1 MVDLL
6 ALPHYRGIVVLLKA
20 LRRMFFEKSG
30 IEDGVKG
37 MNGMKA
43 VVEANPSSGLR
54 PTHLSR

>member
-1 MVDLL
+1 
-6 ALPHYRGIVVLLKA
+6 
-20 LRRMFFEKSG
+20 MFFEKSG